1 MPCWLRC
8 AQLRLHLRR
17 PLRQVR
23 LPARRI
29 RANLHHRVEPNARH
43 AYLRTTF
50 VGHGAGLARRDAADT
65 ALTFFVELS
74 ARHEPVFDA
83 PQSHP

>member
-29 RANLHHRVEPNARH
+29 QANQRHPVEPDARH
-43 AYLRTTF
+43 AHPSTTF
-50 VGHGAGLARRDAADT
+50 VGHGVGLARQHAVHT
-65 ALTFFVELS
+65 ALIFF
-74 ARHEPVFDA
+74 R
-83 PQSHP
+83 